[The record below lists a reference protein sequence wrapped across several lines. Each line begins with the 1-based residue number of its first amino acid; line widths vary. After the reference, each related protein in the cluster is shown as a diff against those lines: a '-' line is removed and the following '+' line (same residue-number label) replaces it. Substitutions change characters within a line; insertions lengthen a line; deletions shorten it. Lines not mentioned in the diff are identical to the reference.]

1 MRKISIILFS
11 LILSVP
17 AFAQGFG
24 FEKIVSPEITD
35 TKVTFRVKAPNAQNV
50 TFNGSW
56 MGYTDVAKMTKNE
69 KGVWSVTLDKPA
81 PELYQYSFNIDGVQ
95 FADPNNYNQERDGSG
110 YRSILF
116 IRGKESEAYD
126 YQSSTKHGSLQK
138 VWFDSK
144 AFGETRRLSVYLPY
158 GYEASKKTKY
168 PVLYLQHGGGGD
180 EEAWPVL
187 GRACEIMDYMIER
200 GLCEPMIVVMP
211 NCMPFGPAS
220 PETQLMESWKENMQD
235 EDFAEGYSHCESIYT
250 DLIPYVESHYRV
262 KTGKANR
269 AIAGLSMG
277 GVYTLNVT
285 RDRPDLFDYIGVLS
299 MGTTP
304 QESAIEHLSPVKKA
318 GYKYYFV
325 GCGKTDIAWGNA
337 ERLMAGLDELGMPYT
352 WYDKVGGHSWDT
364 WRKCL
369 LEFAPKL
376 FK

>member
-1 MRKISIILFS
+1 MRKSIIAIAAAALLCSFNAS
-11 LILSVP
+11 
-17 AFAQGFG
+17 AQFG
-24 FEKIVSPEITD
+24 ARVVSPEIGET
-35 TKVTFRVKAPNAQNV
+35 TVTFRVSAPNAQKV
-50 TFNGSW
+50 SFSGSW
-56 MGYTDVAKMTKNE
+56 MGFGENGVMTKDE
-69 KGVWSVTLDKPA
+69 KGLWSITIPKPA
-81 PELYQYSFNIDGVQ
+81 PEMYQYSFNIDGTQ
-95 FADPNNYNQERDGSG
+95 FADPNNFNQTRDGSG
-110 YRSILF
+110 YRSVLF
-116 IRGKESEAYD
+116 IRGKETEAYD
-126 YQSSTKHGSLQK
+126 YKSSTQHGMLQK

-158 GYEASKKTKY
+158 GYETSGKDY

-180 EEAWPVL
+180 EESWPVL

-211 NCMPFGPAS
+211 NCMPWGPAA
-220 PETQLMESWKENMQD
+220 PETQLAEKWVENMGD
-235 EDFAEGYSHCESIYT
+235 EDFAEGYSHCASIHE
-250 DLIPYVESHYRV
+250 DLIPFVESHYRV
-262 KTGKANR
+262 IGDKAHR

-277 GVYTLNVT
+277 GVYTLNET

-337 ERLMAGLDELGMPYT
+337 ERLMAGLDELKMDYT
-352 WYDKVGGHSWDT
+352 WYSEVGGHSWDT